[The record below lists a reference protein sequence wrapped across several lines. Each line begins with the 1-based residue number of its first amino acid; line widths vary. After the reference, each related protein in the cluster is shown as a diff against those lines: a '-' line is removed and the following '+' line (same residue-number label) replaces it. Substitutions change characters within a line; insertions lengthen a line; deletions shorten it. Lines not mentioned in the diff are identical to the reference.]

1 MSGEE
6 LDFIYASVIDM
17 DTIVK
22 PMLDDL
28 WDAKHKKPESPG
40 KAK

>member
-1 MSGEE
+1 M
-6 LDFIYASVIDM
+6 DFVYASVV
-17 DTIVK
+17 DTDRIK
-22 PMLDDL
+22 ADADDL